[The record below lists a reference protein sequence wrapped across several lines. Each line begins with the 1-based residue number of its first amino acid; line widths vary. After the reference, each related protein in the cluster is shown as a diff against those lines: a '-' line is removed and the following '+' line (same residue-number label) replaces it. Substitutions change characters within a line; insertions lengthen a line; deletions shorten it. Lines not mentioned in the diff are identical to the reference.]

1 MEQLSTNG
9 KYEITEDM
17 KEFMKDFCA
26 GYADMEENAK
36 EIRKVFDDTGYLID
50 THTGVAAAV
59 YGDYRAKSGDTAK
72 TVIASTASPYKFS
85 RSVMGAICDCTE
97 EREAL
102 PEDEFELCDKMA
114 EKSGIPVPM
123 AVKEIRNAEIRHNR
137 TCRPEEMEDM
147 VRQILWQER

>member
-1 MEQLSTNG
+1 M
-9 KYEITEDM
+9 
-17 KEFMKDFCA
+17 
-26 GYADMEENAK
+26 
-36 EIRKVFDDTGYLID
+36 D
-50 THTGVAAAV
+50 THTGVASSV
-59 YGDYRAKSGDTAK
+59 YRRYREEIGDQTK

-85 RSVMGAICDCTE
+85 RSVMEAICDCTE